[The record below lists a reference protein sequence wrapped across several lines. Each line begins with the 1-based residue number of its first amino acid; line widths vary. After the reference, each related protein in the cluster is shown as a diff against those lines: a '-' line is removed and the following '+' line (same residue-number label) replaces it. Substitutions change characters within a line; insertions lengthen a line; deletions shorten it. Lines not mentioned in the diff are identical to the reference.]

1 LSYTL
6 SLHDALP
13 IFAPFENISAILAGI
28 LVPFENVVPGDLH
41 FLFWQSIEQQ
51 QDDHAWDTDLPR
63 NRGYHLSL
71 GRLRG
76 KIAPAI
82 EVVSQEII
90 CAISGDDLGVSGI
103 DQGKSPAC
111 RADVHRLPETVKHQD
126 LTVQ

>member
-28 LVPFENVVPGDLH
+28 LVPFENVVPGELH

-82 EVVSQEII
+82 EVRSEEHTSELQ
-90 CAISGDDLGVSGI
+90 
-103 DQGKSPAC
+103 SPC
-111 RADVHRLPETVKHQD
+111 N
-126 LTVQ
+126 

>member
-1 LSYTL
+1 MSPAFMLL
-6 SLHDALP
+6 RCEGHLHKWPPFRALR
-13 IFAPFENISAILAGI
+13 
-28 LVPFENVVPGDLH
+28 H
-41 FLFWQSIEQQ
+41 
-51 QDDHAWDTDLPR
+51 TDLPR
-63 NRGYHLSL
+63 NRRYHLGL

-90 CAISGDDLGVSGI
+90 CTISGHDLGVSGI